1 LGGAVLSDESFLR
14 KQALEFFNT
23 HASQRMSL
31 FNFYVVLSGAIIAA
45 YFASFKAEM
54 NVELARPA
62 LGMLLS
68 LFSYV
73 FWKLD
78 QRNDLLLDVARQA
91 LISFEAND
99 PESPGKDMI
108 RVFTKAEER
117 TRKQRDRRWKQRSPW
132 HIHFRYREC
141 FGLVFAVFF
150 TVGVAG
156 TLVPI
161 IHWLRTHC

>member
-1 LGGAVLSDESFLR
+1 MSDESFLR

-31 FNFYVVLSGAIIAA
+31 FNFYVVLSGAIVAA

-62 LGMLLS
+62 LGILLS

-78 QRNDLLLDVARQA
+78 QRNDLLLDVARRA
-91 LISFEAND
+91 LISFEASDQTDPGND
-99 PESPGKDMI
+99 VT

-117 TRKQRDRRWKQRSPW
+117 SKILQDRGWRQSSPW
-132 HIHFRYREC
+132 HRHFRYREC

-150 TVGVAG
+150 LVGVAG
-156 TLVPI
+156 AILPI
-161 IHWLRTHC
+161 INWLRAYC